1 MMRHAA
7 PVVALTLVLLATV
20 PALAWGAIAIGDDGT
35 LGYAHDHASK
45 EAASAAAVQHCG
57 RADCTV
63 RETFQATCV
72 ATAFMQS
79 GVRAE
84 FSWATGPY
92 PEQLQQ
98 QVDIIC
104 RNATNMG
111 WQRCV
116 PTDSFC
122 TN

>member
-1 MMRHAA
+1 MRLAA
-7 PVVALTLVLLATV
+7 ALLFLIAMPLATA
-20 PALAWGAIAIGDDGT
+20 PAMAWGAIAIGDQGT

-45 EAASAAAVQHCG
+45 QDASAAAVQHCG

-79 GVRAE
+79 GARAE

-104 RNATNMG
+104 RNATNLG

-116 PTDSFC
+116 PADAFC